1 MQRRPGPGPGGAPR
15 AGSGWP
21 ASTARTSSGVSGDM
35 PTHPGTDDPVNQPPK
50 WSDPGVEQ
58 VAPGVHRVPLPLP
71 MDGLRAVNVYVL
83 ETDDG
88 LVLID
93 GGWAIPESRAQF
105 DLSLK
110 EIGYTVADIRRFLV
124 THMHR
129 DHYTQAVAVRR
140 EVGSHVVLG
149 IGDKAT
155 LDLIHDDATN
165 EDPTVARLT
174 GRRRG
179 GARRGLARDDAK
191 AAIRRSTTSATRTSG
206 WTARRRSRSARA
218 RSTRSRRPATR
229 RVTSCSPTGRPACSS
244 PATTCSRRSRRR
256 SGSSRRTSTAAAR
269 LPRVPGQG
277 AARCPTCCC
286 SRRTGRCRR
295 RRTHGSTSWSSSTT
309 CAWRSRW
316 PRSRGAPPTP
326 GPSPASCRG
335 RGGTAAP
342 RDLDPFD
349 AVLAA
354 FETLA
359 HLELL
364 AARDSSAAPRTTG
377 PSASVLS
384 HPRHRRCLMGDLP
397 TTNPHQH

>member
-1 MQRRPGPGPGGAPR
+1 LSDQSWTEPGAY
-15 AGSGWP
+15 
-21 ASTARTSSGVSGDM
+21 
-35 PTHPGTDDPVNQPPK
+35 PVA
-50 WSDPGVEQ
+50 D
-58 VAPGVHRVPLPLP
+58 GVHRIPLPLP
-71 MDGLRAVNVYVL
+71 TDGLRAVNVYVL

-88 LVLID
+88 LVLVD

-155 LDLIHDDATN
+155 LDLMHDDATN
-165 EDPTVARLT
+165 EDPNAARLRAA
-174 GRRRG
+174 GAEVLAEGWRALMQNRPPIDDFGYPDEWLERDG
-179 GARRGLARDDAK
+179 VIEVGARTLDAVSTPGHTQGHFVFADRTAGLLFAE
-191 AAIRRSTTSATRTSG
+191 
-206 WTARRRSRSARA
+206 
-218 RSTRSRRPATR
+218 
-229 RVTSCSPTGRPACSS
+229 
-244 PATTCSRRSRRR
+244 TTCSRRSRRR
-256 SGSSRRTSTAAAR
+256 SGSSRRTCGSRCATSSGPW
-269 LPRVPGQG
+269 PRCG
-277 AARCPTCCC
+277 RCPTCCC

-335 RGGTAAP
+335 PGGTAGP
-342 RDLDPFD
+342 RPRPLRRGAGGIRD
-349 AVLAA
+349 ARPPR
-354 FETLA
+354 
-359 HLELL
+359 
-364 AARDSSAAPRTTG
+364 AARGAGQLSRTVDDGTVRFGPVTPAPPAVSDGHDDDT
-377 PSASVLS
+377 PL
-384 HPRHRRCLMGDLP
+384 
-397 TTNPHQH
+397 QH